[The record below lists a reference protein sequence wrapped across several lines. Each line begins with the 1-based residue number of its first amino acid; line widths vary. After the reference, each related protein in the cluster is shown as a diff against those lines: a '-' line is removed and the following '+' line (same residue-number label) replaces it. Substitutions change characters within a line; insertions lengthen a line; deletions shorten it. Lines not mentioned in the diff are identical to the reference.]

1 MRTLVFIFFLVMIS
15 AGAFSQEATQTSN
28 TIDVSAA
35 EFKHLIDSLEG
46 EVLIDL
52 RTPDELRKGRIAGA
66 MVIDFFGDNFEQSIK
81 ALDPNKTYL
90 LYCASGGRSG
100 ETAQLLEQ
108 MGFKKIYNLET
119 GFNGWTKEKMPV
131 SRK

>member
-1 MRTLVFIFFLVMIS
+1 MLSFLVLITVAS
-15 AGAFSQEATQTSN
+15 FSQETTAQSKN
-28 TIDVSAA
+28 TIDVSVS
-35 EFKHLIDSLEG
+35 EFKALMDSLKG

-52 RTPDELRKGRIAGA
+52 RTPEELRKGKIAGA
-66 MVIDFFGDNFEQSIK
+66 VVINFFGDDFEPAIE

-100 ETAQLLEQ
+100 ETAQLLEKK
-108 MGFKKIYNLET
+108 GFKKIYNLET
-119 GFNGWTKEKMPV
+119 GFNGWTREKMPV